1 MNGIFGSGTRDFLII
16 RITSLVLL
24 CYFLFLFIYIA
35 SNSPITFVLWSALF
49 TSFQMKI
56 FTSLFL
62 ISFAVHTWL
71 GTWAIGTDYL
81 TYARLGS
88 LGQQANM
95 IYRVICAGIIG
106 CVLFWSFFIIW

>member
-1 MNGIFGSGTRDFLII
+1 MKGIFGTGTRDFL
-16 RITSLVLL
+16 LVR
-24 CYFLFLFIYIA
+24 
-35 SNSPITFVLWSALF
+35 SSALLMASYVIFIF
-49 TSFQMKI
+49 TFILLHSPMEYLNWKNLFNLTWMKI
-56 FTSLFL
+56 LTSVFML
-62 ISFAVHTWL
+62 SFAVHTWL

-95 IYRVICAGIIG
+95 IYQVICAGIIG

>member
-1 MNGIFGSGTRDFLII
+1 MKGIFGSGTRDFLII
-16 RITSLVLL
+16 RISSLVLL
-24 CYFLFLFIYIA
+24 CYFLFLFSYIA
-35 SNSPITFVLWSALF
+35 SNSPITFGLWSALF
-49 TSFQMKI
+49 TSLQMKI

-71 GTWAIGTDYL
+71 GTWAIGAYYL
-81 TYARLGS
+81 TEARLG
-88 LGQQANM
+88 LFGQPVNM